1 MQSVLRPSQR
11 DNDSDNRPAKPKA
24 RRRRSAWRR
33 NFAAILFSAV
43 GLWLVGGVAW
53 WHVQRWQ
60 AGEQAAT
67 KLPNVPAH
75 RITMDEQP
83 LRR

>member
-1 MQSVLRPSQR
+1 MQSVLRSSYR
-11 DNDSDNRPAKPKA
+11 NNDNDRRPAKPKA

-43 GLWLVGGVAW
+43 GLWLVGGIAW
-53 WHVQRWQ
+53 WHFQWFNNETAQ
-60 AGEQAAT
+60 ADDA
-67 KLPNVPAH
+67 PAH
-75 RITMDEQP
+75 RVTMEESA